1 MRIAIDARILERK
14 MTGVGRY
21 ISGLL
26 NHIQEYDSTNQYIL
40 ISQVQLKNLPDG
52 FESVVTGNQKFI
64 PEKLYSPVWTNFVLP
79 KVLKNNEIDIFFSSN
94 QLVPIRK
101 VKGVKYISAIYDVFH
116 RVDKSFHSR
125 TFRTYIDIFL
135 RLTIS
140 KSDHTITIS
149 ENSKK
154 DIQRYFSVSHSKI
167 SVIYPAADEQFH
179 PQLISEI
186 EREHIQEKYSL
197 AEKYILY
204 VGVIEKRKN
213 IYTILKVAD
222 EFFISDPEIKF
233 VMIGRPGYGSTP
245 ILNEVKKRRNII
257 YLNHILDNDL
267 VFIYN
272 LASVF
277 IFPSFYEGF
286 GLPPVEA
293 MQTGIPVVASNTSSL
308 KEILEGSAILID
320 PLDDKTFYKEIKR
333 LLNDPKYSEEWRN
346 KGLVGSR
353 KFNFAHSAKELVKLF
368 NSIQSI

>member
-21 ISGLL
+21 LSGLL
-26 NHIQEYDSTNQYIL
+26 NHIRDYDSTNQYIL
-40 ISQVQLKNLPDG
+40 ISQGSLNNLPDG
-52 FESVVTGNQKFI
+52 FENVVTGNQKLI

-79 KVLKNNEIDIFFSSN
+79 KVLEKYKIDIFFSAN
-94 QLVPIRK
+94 QLVPIKK
-101 VKGVKYISAIYDVFH
+101 VKSVKYISAIYDVFH

-135 RLTIS
+135 RLTIR
-140 KSDHTITIS
+140 KSDHIITIS

-154 DIQRYFSVSHSKI
+154 DIQSFFNVLPSKI
-167 SVIYPAADEQFH
+167 TVIYPAGGHQFRVRKF
-179 PQLISEI
+179 SES
-186 EREHIQEKYSL
+186 EKSVLQKKYSFT
-197 AEKYILY
+197 EKFVLY

-213 IYTILKVAD
+213 IHTVIKIAD
-222 EFFISDPEIKF
+222 EFLLNSPEVKF
-233 VMIGRPGYGSTP
+233 LLIGRPGYGSSQ
-245 ILNEVKKRRNII
+245 ILDEVKKRKNII
-257 YLNHILDNDL
+257 YLNHIPDEDL
-267 VFIYN
+267 VNIYN

-320 PLDDKTFYKEIKR
+320 PLDHKTFCSEIEK
-333 LLNDPKYSEEWRN
+333 LLADKNYIDEWRQRGL
-346 KGLVGSR
+346 KGAE
-353 KFNFAHSAKELVKLF
+353 KFNFAKSAEELVKLF
-368 NSIQSI
+368 NSI